1 MNKIIS
7 TSDSDSSTS
16 STSTSTSTYTS
27 TTSHPAT
34 VVVLKQN
41 TKKNR
46 AENWSIT
53 QTDMNTSNQL
63 QTLREIYQST
73 TIKNEQVIELKQNIR
88 QKLYGYKRQDLAKGR
103 FGSGFINEEGV
114 YFALCSSK
122 LKCYYCHLDVS
133 VLYENRLD
141 KMQWTLDRIDNHRG
155 HDTDNV
161 VIACLKCNVIRRTTN
176 DKTFYKEK
184 NLVVNMIH

>member
-1 MNKIIS
+1 MNKTIS
-7 TSDSDSSTS
+7 TLDSSTS
-16 STSTSTSTYTS
+16 STNFTTSTSHPS
-27 TTSHPAT
+27 TGT

-46 AENWSIT
+46 AETWSIT

-63 QTLREIYQST
+63 QTLQEICHKKE
-73 TIKNEQVIELKQNIR
+73 IKKEQVIELKQNIR
-88 QKLYGYKRQDLAKGR
+88 QKLYGYRRQDLAKGR
-103 FGSGFINEEGV
+103 FGSGFIDEESV
-114 YFALCSSK
+114 YSALCSSE